1 MSIRRLYLSNLSRPV
16 VLDVIARSAGLKVRN
31 FECLPKRKYSASF
44 DRVSVINLRHR
55 PDRLAVFR
63 QELEQKG
70 WPFVEP
76 EVFEAVWGDRL
87 PVPKD
92 FTQGGGA
99 FGCRQS
105 HVAVLQRALTDGVRS
120 LLVLEDDAMLNPGFA
135 EEVARFL
142 AAVPDDWE
150 GLMLGGQHHTTPEPV
165 KPGVVR
171 VKYAQ
176 RTHAYACRGRYM
188 RALFERWLNCNVHID
203 WAMQDWQHQYV
214 VYAPERFLIGQR
226 RSKSDING
234 RLNATNFWNPPA
246 AGGEMPVIWLSAP
259 GDVVRQL
266 RQHGW
271 HTGYRRDPSTDID
284 LGLHTL
290 IQKETKPDAIIEG
303 LRKWIGELQWE
314 CSNEM
319 DGGQRLICTVWH
331 PQITADMVRQA
342 TRGPVW
348 EVSAV
353 TVEDALAQLPADAQS
368 AQLSRRPDCV
378 VLLKSPR
385 EVVEKLR
392 AHGFHTGYWRDPATD
407 IDNGLI
413 RIFREHQD
421 DADRIPALREW
432 LRVLQEEADAIP
444 GGVVAVWHPGIDD
457 AMMRTAFGN
466 KTMIINAV
474 RIEDALGQWRDHQVN
489 GA

>member
-1 MSIRRLYLSNLSRPV
+1 
-16 VLDVIARSAGLKVRN
+16 
-31 FECLPKRKYSASF
+31 
-44 DRVSVINLRHR
+44 
-55 PDRLAVFR
+55 
-63 QELEQKG
+63 
-70 WPFVEP
+70 
-76 EVFEAVWGDRL
+76 
-87 PVPKD
+87 
-92 FTQGGGA
+92 
-99 FGCRQS
+99 
-105 HVAVLQRALTDGVRS
+105 
-120 LLVLEDDAMLNPGFA
+120 LEDDAMLNPGFA

-142 AAVPDDWE
+142 ANVPEDWE
-150 GLMLGGQHHTTPEPV
+150 GLMLGGQHLTPPQAV

-171 VKYAQ
+171 VKNTH

-234 RLNATNFWNPPA
+234 RLNATNFWNPPT

-259 GDVVRQL
+259 GDIVRQL

-271 HTGYRRDPSTDID
+271 HTGYRRDPSSDID
-284 LGLHTL
+284 VGLHSL
-290 IQKETKPDAIIEG
+290 MRKETKPDAIIEG

-314 CSNEM
+314 CSNEI

-348 EVSAV
+348 AIEAT
-353 TVEDALAQLPADAQS
+353 TVEDAMRQLPAEAQS
-368 AQLSRRPDCV
+368 AQPSRRPDCV
-378 VLLKSPR
+378 VLLKCPR

-392 AHGFHTGYWRDPATD
+392 AHGFHTGHWRDPATD

-421 DADRIPALREW
+421 DAGRILALREW
-432 LRVLQEEADAIP
+432 LHVLQEEADAIP
-444 GGVVAVWHPGIDD
+444 GGVVAVWHPVISPDLLCKTAHAKVRLLTASSIEEALD
-457 AMMRTAFGN
+457 AWRG
-466 KTMIINAV
+466 
-474 RIEDALGQWRDHQVN
+474 DA
-489 GA
+489 